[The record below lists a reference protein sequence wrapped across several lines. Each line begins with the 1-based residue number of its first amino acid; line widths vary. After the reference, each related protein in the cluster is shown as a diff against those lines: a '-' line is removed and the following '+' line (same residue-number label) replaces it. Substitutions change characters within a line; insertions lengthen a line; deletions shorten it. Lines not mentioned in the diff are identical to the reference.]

1 MESASIVRLLM
12 SLPDPDKRVKKAVHA
27 AMKWFDTYK
36 LTGLRIVHTGHWG
49 SPNRDTKLV
58 SDPNGSPL
66 WARYYDLKYCEPFV
80 CDRDGIPRRHLEQIG
95 TERRNGYSWY
105 NGRARQHCTPDEHLW
120 SCHPN
125 HRYQQQR
132 MG

>member
-36 LTGLRIVHTGHWG
+36 LTGLRIVRTGHWG
-49 SPNRDTKLV
+49 SPDRDTKLV

-66 WARYYDLKYCEPFV
+66 WARYYDLKKTSLTTTSV
-80 CDRDGIPRRHLEQIG
+80 MLIAIK
-95 TERRNGYSWY
+95 YSTHVL
-105 NGRARQHCTPDEHLW
+105 GDSVSITMAVRVKEVTLV
-120 SCHPN
+120 
-125 HRYQQQR
+125 
-132 MG
+132 G